1 MFRTKQE
8 LYKTFTETTGV
19 QFIQRHRLDLARRL
33 SWESPLDFVHEALSI
48 NDRDEMWYHY
58 YKLKM
63 KIRQVQKEQDETN
76 GGKNR
81 RSVTERTSRRKNI
94 DAE

>member
-1 MFRTKQE
+1 M
-8 LYKTFTETTGV
+8 
-19 QFIQRHRLDLARRL
+19 QFIQKHRLDLARRL

-63 KIRQVQKEQDETN
+63 KIRQVQKEQEEAES
-76 GGKNR
+76 GKNR
-81 RSVTERTSRRKNI
+81 RSATGRAPKRKQNS
-94 DAE
+94 AE